1 MITTIHRLSAAAC
14 FVAMSAASFAAD
26 TVKSVDTK
34 APDPRL
40 ERFVN
45 SGVTVTTTPFIGTFS
60 QQGSAS
66 ILYNLPS
73 INEDLVLLQQRELLY
88 KHLKEH
94 DLTLTHPVIG
104 ISGALEASATHSS
117 SYSLDPRAGNGSV
130 NLSTAELDVATL
142 INQWATAYFSLDYD
156 SSPVSSGSRAENSK
170 LYLKRGFL
178 TIGDLSRTPFYVT
191 AGQMYAPFGL
201 YRSTM
206 LTTPVTKSMGRVLQ
220 RMMLV
225 GYDDGDFAGSLYGYH
240 SSLSGKNTVPFNEGG
255 INLLLKHQFKDLKIR
270 VSVGAIT
277 NMADSQG
284 MMGNGLSSTAYND
297 SNIAQFTGFS
307 SLGTETLSHSVPG
320 LAFDFLADWPH
331 WSVIAGYVGTVGNFS
346 ASDLTFNGQGASPK
360 AAHLEL
366 DYIWRWY
373 HKPITVGLSYG
384 HTWQAL
390 GLNLPE
396 NSISLIVNT
405 SPWKNIAVGVEYRH
419 RINYSSGTT
428 AIGLTSDGTLAGV
441 EDVSSG
447 GTQDGVTL
455 QVGVYF

>member
-1 MITTIHRLSAAAC
+1 MTIPIRRLSLVIC
-14 FVAMSAASFAAD
+14 FLATYTVSFAAD
-26 TVKSVDTK
+26 KPKAADTNV
-34 APDPRL
+34 PDPRL

-60 QQGSAS
+60 EQISAS

-73 INEDLVLLQQRELLY
+73 INEDLVLLQQREELY
-88 KHLKEH
+88 KHLNEH
-94 DLTLTHPVIG
+94 NLTLTHPVIG
-104 ISGALEASATHSS
+104 ISGALEAAATHSS
-117 SYSLDPRAGNGSV
+117 AYSLDPGAGNGSV
-130 NLSTAELDVATL
+130 NLSTAELDIAAL
-142 INQWATAYFSLDYD
+142 INRWATAYFSLDYD

-206 LTTPVTKSMGRVLQ
+206 LTTPLTKSMGRVLQ

-225 GYDDGDFAGSLYGYH
+225 GYDSGGFAASLYGYH
-240 SSLSGKNTVPFNEGG
+240 SNLSGKNTIPFNEGG
-255 INLLLKHQFKDLKIR
+255 VNLLLKHQFKTVKLR
-270 VSVGAIT
+270 VSMGAIS

-284 MMGNGLSSTAYND
+284 MMGNGLSSTSYND
-297 SNIAQFTGFS
+297 SNVAQFTGFS
-307 SLGTETLSHSVPG
+307 SLGNETLSHSVPG
-320 LAFDFLADWPH
+320 VAVDVLADWPH
-331 WSVIAGYVGTVGNFS
+331 WSVIAGYVGAVDSFS
-346 ASDLTFNGQGASPK
+346 TNDLTFNGEGASPK

-366 DYIWRWY
+366 DYIWHWY
-373 HKPITVGLSYG
+373 HKPITVGVSYG

-396 NSISLIVNT
+396 DSISLIVNT
-405 SPWKNIAVGVEYRH
+405 SPWENIAVGVEYRH
-419 RINYSSGTT
+419 RMNYASGTT
-428 AIGLTSDGTLAGV
+428 ATGLTSAGTMAAV
-441 EDVSSG
+441 PDVSSG